1 VARLVYVEHFG
12 QEVVLA
18 LPGVARGDQFKET
31 KRGAG
36 DGDEVEEELR
46 GGVVCFLVRSEMC
59 DD

>member
-12 QEVVLA
+12 QEVS
-18 LPGVARGDQFKET
+18 GVSVKT

>member
-1 VARLVYVEHFG
+1 LLSPALLVVINSRSM
-12 QEVVLA
+12 V
-18 LPGVARGDQFKET
+18 GVSGVSVKT